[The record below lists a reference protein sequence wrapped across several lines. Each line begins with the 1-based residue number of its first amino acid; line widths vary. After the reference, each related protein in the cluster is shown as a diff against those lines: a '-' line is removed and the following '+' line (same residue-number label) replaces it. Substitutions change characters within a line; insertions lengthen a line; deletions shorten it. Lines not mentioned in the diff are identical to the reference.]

1 MATARLVDVQ
11 SPVPGIQILYDFIN
25 EAEEAYLLEKIDA
38 AGGGTAA
45 ASTVEGEGKAVG
57 GAAARKPSGW
67 KDLNGRKSMYWGG
80 TVLPSGSLVPSPF
93 PAFMDGAWPNVL
105 DRIAQLGVYDAYS
118 GGEGKGKERG
128 PNHCLVN
135 EYQPGEGI
143 MPHTDGPAYHPLTST
158 LSLGSHTILCL
169 RSPPSHLAP
178 PSRPSST
185 SNDAPSSSAPDT
197 SAAPAVQKLDILLPP
212 RSLVL
217 LSGDLYS
224 TWLHG
229 IQPLKGD
236 SLEALRGCANWEGW
250 WAWQREAAVAAAASE
265 GEGEGEG
272 EGGASAEEA
281 QAAAQREVQKAREL
295 VEAGKGWE
303 RGRRVSLTCRRPKGK
318 VRAGLLG
325 LR

>member
-1 MATARLVDVQ
+1 
-11 SPVPGIQILYDFIN
+11 
-25 EAEEAYLLEKIDA
+25 
-38 AGGGTAA
+38 
-45 ASTVEGEGKAVG
+45 
-57 GAAARKPSGW
+57 
-67 KDLNGRKSMYWGG
+67 
-80 TVLPSGSLVPSPF
+80 
-93 PAFMDGAWPNVL
+93 
-105 DRIAQLGVYDAYS
+105 
-118 GGEGKGKERG
+118 
-128 PNHCLVN
+128 
-135 EYQPGEGI
+135 

-178 PSRPSST
+178 SPSSACPPDT
-185 SNDAPSSSAPDT
+185 TADAPPE
-197 SAAPAVQKLDILLPP
+197 VQKLDILLPP

-236 SLEALRGCANWEGW
+236 SLDALRGCANWEGW
-250 WAWQREAAVAAAASE
+250 WEWQGETAVAAAAAP

-272 EGGASAEEA
+272 AGEGARGEEA
-281 QAAAQREVQKAREL
+281 RAAARREVDKAREL

-303 RGRRVSLTCRRPKGK
+303 RGRRVSLTCRRPRGK
-318 VRAGLLG
+318 VRSGLLG

>member
-1 MATARLVDVQ
+1 MATARLLDVQ
-11 SPVPGIQILYDFIN
+11 TPVPGIQIVYDFIN
-25 EAEEAYLLEKIDA
+25 AAEEAYLVEKIDA
-38 AGGGTAA
+38 VGGGPAA
-45 ASTVEGEGKAVG
+45 ASAAEGEDKAG
-57 GAAARKPSGW
+57 RGAAAAAKKPSGW
-67 KDLNGRKSMYWGG
+67 KDLNGRRSMYWGG

-93 PAFMDGAWPNVL
+93 PSFMDSAWPNVL

-118 GGEGKGKERG
+118 GGEGTGKDRG

-178 PSRPSST
+178 SSSSSPSS
-185 SNDAPSSSAPDT
+185 PSSSD
-197 SAAPAVQKLDILLPP
+197 AAPPAVEKIDILLPP

-236 SLEALRGCANWEGW
+236 SLESLRGCANWDGW
-250 WAWQREAAVAAAASE
+250 WEWQGEAAAATAA
-265 GEGEGEG
+265 GEGEG
-272 EGGASAEEA
+272 EGGGEEA
-281 QAAAQREVQKAREL
+281 AAAARREVNKAREL

-303 RGRRVSLTCRRPKGK
+303 RGRRVSLTCRRPRGK
-318 VRAGLLG
+318 VRTGLLG